1 MSADTDD
8 FRPRRLLAQ
17 QPLAEVISGWLAT
30 W

>member
-1 MSADTDD
+1 MSADTDV
-8 FRPRRLLAQ
+8 RPRRLLAQ